1 MKKIFFGLIFIIAF
15 YSCKKEVQTNS
26 PQITSMNDLHINS
39 TFNWQTSKDITVT
52 IHKTASGMLIIS
64 SVDES
69 MLFHKGFY
77 NDTTQ
82 DTKITITVP
91 TYITQLK
98 VNSQP
103 IVFYGNT
110 IDINYLPKNKSVSL
124 TNYSLHLNGTTDW
137 VAIPNSGGVT
147 LNNAFTLEAWVKAEH
162 QQTAK
167 IIEKGDWDGFSIG
180 QDLWNGWMAS
190 IAMNDLTA
198 HTIHWGNGQPI
209 LNKWYHIA
217 ATYDGISLKLYVDG
231 ILQSTAVATGTMN
244 YTHRTISIG
253 SANGNQKFFQ
263 GSIDDV
269 AFWSKSLTVNEII
282 QGENLGL
289 NGSENGLIA
298 YWQFNEGSGTIIHN
312 TVSNT
317 LSGNLI
323 GAFSLDAGYG
333 IDTDGDGVMYGY
345 DDYPN
350 DPTRAFNNYF
360 PSNGY
365 GSLAFEDLWPSK
377 GDYDFND
384 MVVDYKFCNI
394 TNSNNK
400 LVETYATFILK
411 AAGASYKNG
420 FGFQFATNNIPQSAI
435 HITGSK
441 LNDGYISLNANG
453 LESNQ
458 NKPTFIVYDNAFK
471 CLQSAGTGIG
481 VNTTANTA
489 YVKPDTIVLHITYTP
504 NLYTLADLNISAFN
518 PFMIINEIRSK
529 EVHLVDY
536 PPTSLANL
544 ALFGTNDDASSPLLN
559 KYYRSKTNLPWAINI
574 YETFEYPYEKSDVL
588 KAYLHMADWAQSNG
602 VLYPDWYQNKSGYRN
617 NSYIYKH

>member
-1 MKKIFFGLIFIIAF
+1 
-15 YSCKKEVQTNS
+15 
-26 PQITSMNDLHINS
+26 
-39 TFNWQTSKDITVT
+39 
-52 IHKTASGMLIIS
+52 
-64 SVDES
+64 
-69 MLFHKGFY
+69 
-77 NDTTQ
+77 
-82 DTKITITVP
+82 
-91 TYITQLK
+91 
-98 VNSQP
+98 
-103 IVFYGNT
+103 
-110 IDINYLPKNKSVSL
+110 
-124 TNYSLHLNGTTDW
+124 
-137 VAIPNSGGVT
+137 
-147 LNNAFTLEAWVKAEH
+147 
-162 QQTAK
+162 
-167 IIEKGDWDGFSIG
+167 
-180 QDLWNGWMAS
+180 
-190 IAMNDLTA
+190 
-198 HTIHWGNGQPI
+198 
-209 LNKWYHIA
+209 
-217 ATYDGISLKLYVDG
+217 
-231 ILQSTAVATGTMN
+231 
-244 YTHRTISIG
+244 
-253 SANGNQKFFQ
+253 
-263 GSIDDV
+263 
-269 AFWSKSLTVNEII
+269 
-282 QGENLGL
+282 
-289 NGSENGLIA
+289 
-298 YWQFNEGSGTIIHN
+298 
-312 TVSNT
+312 
-317 LSGNLI
+317 
-323 GAFSLDAGYG
+323 
-333 IDTDGDGVMYGY
+333 
-345 DDYPN
+345 
-350 DPTRAFNNYF
+350 
-360 PSNGY
+360 
-365 GSLAFEDLWPSK
+365 
-377 GDYDFND
+377 